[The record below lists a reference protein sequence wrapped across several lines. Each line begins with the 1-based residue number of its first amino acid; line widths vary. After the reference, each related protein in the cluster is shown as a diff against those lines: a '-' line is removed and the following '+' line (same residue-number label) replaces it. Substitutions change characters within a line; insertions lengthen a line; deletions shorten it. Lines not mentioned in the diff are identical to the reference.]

1 MVIQIKLFQRYRAIL
16 TWSYDVPRR
25 GIMIA
30 MILPVGFVSFP
41 FLKAD
46 FFPEL
51 DRNMFKVLVE
61 LPQIQ
66 M

>member
-1 MVIQIKLFQRYRAIL
+1 MMFPK
-16 TWSYDVPRR
+16 R

-30 MILPVGFVSFP
+30 MILPALGFISFP

-51 DRNMFKVLVE
+51 DRNMFKVLVGAAAKFKCRKF
-61 LPQIQ
+61 
-66 M
+66 

>member
-1 MVIQIKLFQRYRAIL
+1 MTFQEEA
-16 TWSYDVPRR
+16 
-25 GIMIA
+25 IMIA
-30 MILPVGFVSFP
+30 MILPAIGFMSFP

-61 LPQIQ
+61 LPQ
-66 M
+66 